1 MSNLSILSL
10 TSEQFA
16 SLIQT
21 SFQKGYTH
29 ALKYYKE
36 LLRTGQGLKAYDPLE
51 PQAKSLL
58 VAIDQKVELPS
69 FKVIKT
75 LISSETEKYV
85 LEFSDKLIAELVV
98 IPMKTGLT
106 LCLSSQVGCKM
117 ACRFC
122 ETGRMGKIRDL
133 KVEEILIQLFY
144 AQNILKKKIKNIVF
158 MGMGEPFDNFENV
171 TKALTILLDPKGFN
185 FPPSH
190 ITVSTSGIVP
200 KILEFIPFGKQ
211 GVKLAVSI
219 NGSNNLNRTQLMPIN
234 RRYDMEVLK
243 QTLRIYT
250 EETGQKILAEYV
262 MIEGINDSEACS
274 LELALYLTEIPSIIN
289 LIAYNAQS
297 NDPFK
302 APEKEVMF
310 AFQKLLIEKGYPV
323 YIRHNKGNAIMAAC
337 GQLGNLELKKSLL
350 QKH

>member
-1 MSNLSILSL
+1 MSNLSILSF

-36 LLRTGQGLKAYDPLE
+36 LLRTGQGLNAYDPLE
-51 PQAKSLL
+51 PQAKGLL

-106 LCLSSQVGCKM
+106 LCISSQVGCKM

-144 AQNILKKKIKNIVF
+144 TF
-158 MGMGEPFDNFENV
+158 
-171 TKALTILLDPKGFN
+171 
-185 FPPSH
+185 
-190 ITVSTSGIVP
+190 
-200 KILEFIPFGKQ
+200 
-211 GVKLAVSI
+211 
-219 NGSNNLNRTQLMPIN
+219 
-234 RRYDMEVLK
+234 
-243 QTLRIYT
+243 
-250 EETGQKILAEYV
+250 
-262 MIEGINDSEACS
+262 
-274 LELALYLTEIPSIIN
+274 
-289 LIAYNAQS
+289 
-297 NDPFK
+297 
-302 APEKEVMF
+302 
-310 AFQKLLIEKGYPV
+310 
-323 YIRHNKGNAIMAAC
+323 
-337 GQLGNLELKKSLL
+337 
-350 QKH
+350 